1 MQFSLNETQ
10 VLLVDTARRVGAEF
24 GLDYWRDIDKR
35 NEYPAAFWQA
45 VCDAG
50 LSGIVV
56 PEEHGGAGLGMI
68 EMALAVEALAEAG
81 GGSTVGQL
89 FMNNPIFCGIPVALY
104 GSEEQK
110 RTHLPRMISGAGRY
124 AMALTEPGAG
134 TNTLAMTSF
143 ARPDGTGW
151 RLSGQKI
158 WITGVPQAHGILVVA
173 RTTKQAEG
181 TKRSD
186 GISIFL
192 IDAEREGLKHYPIE
206 KLGTHTQPASLVFFD
221 DVRIESG
228 ELLGTLDKGWHE
240 LLDVLNTERIVTT
253 ASLVGTGSLA
263 MRLAVEFASTRKVFN
278 DTPIGAYQGLQFPL
292 AQAYALNE
300 AAKLLNFKAATL
312 FDEGMP
318 YGSEANLAKLLAGQA
333 AGAATDRAMQVM
345 GGMGYARES
354 HVERLWRDARLF
366 RIAPV
371 SEEMVLNYI
380 ARENLGMP
388 RSY

>member
-1 MQFSLNETQ
+1 MQFNLSETQ
-10 VLLVDTARRVGAEF
+10 SMLVETASRIGTQY
-24 GLDYWRDIDKR
+24 GLEYWRQIDR
-35 NEYPAAFWQA
+35 DHEYPTEFWKA
-45 VCDAG
+45 VCAAG
-50 LSGIVV
+50 LSAIVV
-56 PEEHGGAGLGMI
+56 PEEYGGAGLGMLD
-68 EMALAVEALAEAG
+68 MALAVEALAASG

-104 GSEEQK
+104 GTDEQK
-110 RTHLPRMISGAGRY
+110 AKHLPAMSSGECRY

-143 ARPDGTGW
+143 ARADGDGW
-151 RLSGQKI
+151 LLTGQKI
-158 WITGVPQAHGILVVA
+158 WITGVPQADSMLVVA
-173 RTTKQAEG
+173 RTRKASDVV
-181 TKRSD
+181 KRSD
-186 GISIFL
+186 GISMFL
-192 IDAEREGLKHYPIE
+192 IGVNRKGLTHRSID
-206 KLGTHTQPASLVFFD
+206 KLGTHTQPASAVFFD
-221 DVRIESG
+221 DVRIHRS
-228 ELLGTLDKGWHE
+228 ELLGTIDKGWHE

-253 ASLVGTGSLA
+253 ASLVGTSVLA
-263 MRLAVEFASTRKVFN
+263 MRLAVEFAGDRKVFK

-300 AAKLLNFKAATL
+300 AARLMNYKAATL
-312 FDEGMP
+312 FDEKRP

-333 AGAATDRAMQVM
+333 VAAATDRAMQTL
-345 GGMGYARES
+345 GGMGYSREYY
-354 HVERLWRDARLF
+354 VERLWRDARLF